1 MEIFPE
7 GSGLENLRDKV
18 TVVVLTLN
26 EAEAVG
32 PLIEEVKA
40 CGYRNILVVDGYSTD
55 RTDKIASSLGAEVVR
70 QHGKGKAGAV
80 LTAREIVKTPYF
92 IVMDGDYTYDPRA
105 LRRMER
111 KIIDLIKK
119 T

>member
-1 MEIFPE
+1 MGIFPE

-18 TVVVLTLN
+18 TVVILTLN

-55 RTDKIASSLGAEVVR
+55 GTDKIASSLGAKLSDSMGR
-70 QHGKGKAGAV
+70 
-80 LTAREIVKTPYF
+80 ARLEPF
-92 IVMDGDYTYDPRA
+92 
-105 LRRMER
+105 
-111 KIIDLIKK
+111 
-119 T
+119 